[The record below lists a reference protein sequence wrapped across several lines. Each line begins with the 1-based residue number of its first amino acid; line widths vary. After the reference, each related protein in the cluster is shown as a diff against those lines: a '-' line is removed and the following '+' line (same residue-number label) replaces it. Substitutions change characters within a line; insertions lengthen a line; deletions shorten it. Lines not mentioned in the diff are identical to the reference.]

1 MLAREGE
8 GTVLEEELMEE
19 KVQIKTHIKAKGLQ
33 YPNLNGKTFTQF
45 QTDTSHHYVSFVSKL
60 SPSPDWMVGVSM
72 LDMCLSNCT
81 WLAMKE
87 VFLYPWD
94 IGVSSGISHQTV
106 ALPSTPAQPIHRIT
120 SQYPRDMNNPFYQQG
135 GGQGR
140 PLARVGLRR
149 SRHYGQRG
157 TGRMKRDRQ
166 HGQANRLGSDS

>member
-1 MLAREGE
+1 MERDIR
-8 GTVLEEELMEE
+8 VLENELE
-19 KVQIKTHIKAKGLQ
+19 KGSRKIKTVIKARGLKHQ
-33 YPNLNGKTFTQF
+33 NLNGKTFTSF
-45 QTDTSHHYVSFVSKL
+45 HTDHRHHLLSFVSKL

-81 WLAMKE
+81 WLTTKE

-94 IGVSSGISHQTV
+94 IGVSNGISYQTV

-135 GGQGR
+135 GGQVR

-149 SRHYGQRG
+149 RSKYYGQRV
-157 TGRMKRDRQ
+157 TGRIQRDR
-166 HGQANRLGSDS
+166 HQANKLGTDI